1 MKKILNLR
9 SIALLGAAALITTI
23 SFAFRGDNT
32 NAPKALN
39 STLYFRYTPPATG
52 DYSPASVDNKAN
64 WNLVSQGEMCQ
75 TDEPDVACSFAISV
89 PVGQENLFYDGS
101 NHPSSRVEIQEA
113 GTATEAYVSD
123 VLDTNPAIPQSIQA
137 GINNQEK
144 P

>member
-1 MKKILNLR
+1 MKKIFNLR
-9 SIALLGAAALITTI
+9 FIALIGAAAMITTI
-23 SFAFRGDNT
+23 SLAFRSNKQE
-32 NAPKALN
+32 ASKALN
-39 STLYFRYTPPATG
+39 STLYFRYTPPAAG
-52 DYSPASVDNKAN
+52 DYSPTSVDTKAN
-64 WNLVSQGEMCQ
+64 WNLVDEEEMCQ

-123 VLDTNPAIPQSIQA
+123 VLDTNPPTPTSIQA